1 MKIARCP
8 VHVLSLLY
16 VALMTACS
24 SEGFN
29 MGGKFLDTDI
39 RTVIIDTCSIRM
51 STVSI
56 DSVVTSGKNSIIAGS
71 YSDKTSGRT
80 ECTAY
85 VAFDVPA
92 TQDPPDA
99 EIKFDS
105 IALVMSLNGVWT
117 GDTTIYQLFNIY
129 PLDEV
134 ITLPDDEEFYST
146 DQVSRGSDPIASFSL
161 KPHPLEGEA
170 ISVRLPDS
178 LGTSILQKI
187 MSYDEVTLGSQDR
200 FMAYL
205 KGFAVTAGD
214 QNNNILGV
222 NVSDTSMCIRIYYHY
237 STENRNEKVISITPL
252 EERCFYGVTTD
263 RDDTPFEGLKGH
275 ELPSSGTENMVLVQA
290 LTASY
295 VKIEFPYLN
304 NLLEL
309 GDFCTVISAALIIY
323 PVKGTYSNAVP
334 LPSGLSLYV
343 SDEDDVAVSAITS
356 YSGDALQTGDLVV
369 DNLYNIETYY
379 SYNITTFLT
388 DQLGAIG
395 INRRNLQLIVPEDKL
410 ASSFNTL
417 VAGDASHERGR
428 IKLKI
433 RYLIYDSE

>member
-1 MKIARCP
+1 
-8 VHVLSLLY
+8 VHVLLPLY
-16 VALMTACS
+16 VALTTACS
-24 SEGFN
+24 SDGFN

-56 DSVVTSGKNSIIAGS
+56 DSVVTSGKNSVMAGS
-71 YSDKTSGRT
+71 YSDTTFGRT

-117 GDTTIYQLFNIY
+117 GDTTKYQLFNIY

-146 DQVSRGSDPIASFSL
+146 NQVSRGSDPMASFSF
-161 KPHPLEGEA
+161 KPHPLGGEA

-200 FMAYL
+200 FMGYL
-205 KGFAVTAGD
+205 KGFAVTAD
-214 QNNNILGV
+214 DHSNSILGV
-222 NVSDTSMCIRIYYHY
+222 NVSDTSMCIRVYYH
-237 STENRNEKVISITPL
+237 STETRNEEVISITPL

-263 RDDTPFEGLKGH
+263 RDDTPFEGIKGH
-275 ELPSSGTENMVLVQA
+275 ELPSSETESMALVQA
-290 LTASY
+290 LTASF

-309 GDFCTVISAALIIY
+309 GDFGTVINAELIIY
-323 PVKGTYSNAVP
+323 PVKGTYSNALP
-334 LPSGLSLYV
+334 LPSGLSLQI
-343 SDEDDVAVSAITS
+343 SNEDDVAVSAITT

-369 DNLYNIETYY
+369 DDLYNIETYY
-379 SYNITTFLT
+379 SYNITTFLA

-395 INRRNLQLIVPEDKL
+395 INRRNLQLMVPKDEL
-410 ASSFNTL
+410 ATSLNTL
-417 VAGDASHERGR
+417 VAGDSSHERGR

>member
-1 MKIARCP
+1 M
-8 VHVLSLLY
+8 HVLSLLY
-16 VALMTACS
+16 VALITACS
-24 SEGFN
+24 SDGFN
-29 MGGKFLDTDI
+29 MGGKFLSTEI

-56 DSVVTSGKNSIIAGS
+56 DSVVTSGKGSVMAGS
-71 YSDKTSGRT
+71 YSDTIFGHT

-99 EIKFDS
+99 DIKFDS
-105 IALVMSLNGVWT
+105 VALVMSLNGVWT
-117 GDTTIYQLFNIY
+117 GDTTKYQSFTIYT
-129 PLDEV
+129 LDEI

-146 DQVSRGSDPIASFSL
+146 NQVSRGSVPMAGFSL

-178 LGTSILQKI
+178 LGNTILQKI

-205 KGFAVTAGD
+205 KGFAVTGGEHSD
-214 QNNNILGV
+214 NILGV
-222 NVSDTSMCIRIYYHY
+222 YVSDTSMCIRIYYHY
-237 STENRNEKVISITPL
+237 STETRHEEVISITPL

-263 RDDTPFEGLKGH
+263 RDDTPFKGLEGH

-309 GDFCTVISAALIIY
+309 GDFSTVVNAELNIY
-323 PVKGTYSNAVP
+323 PVKGTYSDAVP
-334 LPSGLSLYV
+334 LPSGFSLYI
-343 SDEDDVAVSAITS
+343 SNEDDVAVSAITN
-356 YSGDALQTGDLVV
+356 YSGDALQKGDLVV

-379 SYNITTFLT
+379 SYNITTFLA
-388 DQLGAIG
+388 DQLGTIG
-395 INRRNLQLIVPEDKL
+395 INKRSLQLIVPSEEL
-410 ASSFNTL
+410 ATSLNTL
-417 VAGDASHERGR
+417 VAGDASNERGR

>member
-1 MKIARCP
+1 MKIVRCP
-8 VHVLSLLY
+8 VHVLLLLY
-16 VALMTACS
+16 IALTTACS
-24 SEGFN
+24 SDGFN

-56 DSVVTSGKNSIIAGS
+56 DSMVTSGKNSVMAGS
-71 YSDKTSGRT
+71 YSDTTFGRT
-80 ECTAY
+80 ECIAY
-85 VAFDVPA
+85 MAFDVPS

-117 GDTTIYQLFNIY
+117 GDTTKYQLFNIY

-146 DQVSRGSDPIASFSL
+146 RQVSHGSVPMASFSL
-161 KPHPLEGEA
+161 KPHPLGGEA

-178 LGTSILQKI
+178 LGTSILHKI

-205 KGFAVTAGD
+205 KGFTVTGGEGS
-214 QNNNILGV
+214 NNILGI

-237 STENRNEKVISITPL
+237 STETRHEEVISITPL

-263 RDDTPFEGLKGH
+263 WDDTPFEGLKGH
-275 ELPSSGTENMVLVQA
+275 ELPSSETENMVLVQS

-309 GDFCTVISAALIIY
+309 GDFGTVINAELLIY

-334 LPSGLSLYV
+334 LPSGLTLYI
-343 SDEDDVAVSAITS
+343 SDEDDVAVSAITN
-356 YSGDALQTGDLVV
+356 YSGDALQTGDMVV
-369 DNLYNIETYY
+369 DALYNIETYY
-379 SYNITTFLT
+379 SYNITTFLA
-388 DQLGAIG
+388 DQLGNIG
-395 INRRNLQLIVPEDKL
+395 INKRNLQLIVPEDKL
-410 ASSFNTL
+410 ATSLNTL

-433 RYLIYDSE
+433 RYLIYDSK